1 MFTRNLGWS
10 YAHYPLTGLASELL
24 VSRTVKRVEPV
35 ALIDLFLKVRA
46 LHPSTRQQF
55 IQLCA
60 RTYFV
65 GDVCTNSGMGTHLR
79 ADIVAQTS
87 PFQLS

>member
-1 MFTRNLGWS
+1 MYHG
-10 YAHYPLTGLASELL
+10 L

-60 RTYFV
+60 RTCFV
-65 GDVCTNSGMGTHLR
+65 GDVCTKGTHLR
-79 ADIVAQTS
+79 ADIVAQGMVITARDWRGIGM
-87 PFQLS
+87 LWHDVV